1 MRYGVSRS
9 TDYGNNPVV
18 VRDFQSE
25 PQGRVLCVIVRDNE
39 YEAEQIAQRICD
51 ALNKEEGAIK

>member
-1 MRYGVSRS
+1 MQYGVSRS
-9 TDYGNNPVV
+9 KDYGPNTVV

-25 PQGRVLCVIVRDNE
+25 PQGRVLCVIARDNE

-51 ALNKEEGAIK
+51 ALNKQKSI

>member
-9 TDYGNNPVV
+9 TDYGTNTVV

-39 YEAEQIAQRICD
+39 YEAEQIAQDICD
-51 ALNKEEGAIK
+51 ALNKQGAYK